1 MDTEIIF
8 NECLVRKDEDLN
20 NCVKGEGFFS
30 TVIFNSD
37 HLKKHKIVI
46 LVISIK
52 LLANLTFSRSKKDIE
67 FYKKIEKELQ
77 LCTGL
82 NLININSL
90 KKQKKSKFA
99 S

>member
-1 MDTEIIF
+1 MIF
-8 NECLVRKDEDLN
+8 NECLIKKDEDLN

-30 TVIFNSD
+30 TVIFNPD
-37 HLKKHKIVI
+37 RLKKHKIVI
-46 LVISIK
+46 LVISFK

-90 KKQKKSKFA
+90 KKQKISKFA